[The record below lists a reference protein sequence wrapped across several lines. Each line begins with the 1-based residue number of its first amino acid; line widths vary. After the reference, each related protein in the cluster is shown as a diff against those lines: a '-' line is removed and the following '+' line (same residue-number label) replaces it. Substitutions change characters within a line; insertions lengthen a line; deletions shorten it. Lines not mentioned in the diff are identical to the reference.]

1 MSIRSI
7 GLLGLGWVALAW
19 LPLIPANAQN
29 SEVLRVLS
37 SNGVRAAVEDMQA
50 ALEQELGLRLD
61 IEFSTAAAL
70 ARRIEGGEPFDV
82 AILTPALIDTLV
94 AGQKITANS
103 KANFARTG
111 IGIGARDGAIPTDL
125 STLDNMRDLLLAA
138 ESVAFTAEGQSRAA
152 IDAAFERM
160 GITDA
165 MRGKSLLLGPGQAP
179 GAVAAGQAELVL
191 TLISEIVP
199 VESLELLGPFPDE
212 VQSYVTFAAGSSTA
226 TRAEAAARAF
236 LAQLGA
242 PVMTQALLAQGL
254 EKADP

>member
-7 GLLGLGWVALAW
+7 GLLGLCWGALTC
-19 LPLIPANAQN
+19 LSLIPATAQN
-29 SEVLRVLS
+29 SGELRVLS
-37 SNGVRAAVEDMQA
+37 SNGVRAAVEDMQET
-50 ALEQELGLRLD
+50 LEQALGLRLD

-70 ARRIEGGEPFDV
+70 ARRIESGEPFDI

-94 AGQKITANS
+94 ESQKITADS

-111 IGIGARDGAIPTDL
+111 IGVGARAGTVQADL
-125 STLDNMRDLLLAA
+125 STLQSMRELLLAA

-165 MRGKSLLLGPGQAP
+165 MRGKSVLLGPGQAP
-179 GAVAAGQAELVL
+179 GAVAAGEAELVL

-199 VESLELLGPFPDE
+199 VEGLDLLGPFPDE

-226 TRAEAAARAF
+226 TRAETAARAL
-236 LAQLGA
+236 LAQLRA
-242 PVMTQALLAQGL
+242 PAMTQALEAQGL
-254 EKADP
+254 ERASP